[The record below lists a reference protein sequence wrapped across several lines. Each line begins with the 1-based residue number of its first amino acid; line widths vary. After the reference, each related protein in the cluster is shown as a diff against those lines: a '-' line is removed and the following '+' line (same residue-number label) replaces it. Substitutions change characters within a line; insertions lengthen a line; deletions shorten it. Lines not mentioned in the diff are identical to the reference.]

1 MSYSLGMPVNPNRG
15 AIGRAATIA
24 ATAVA
29 ALVLLAGCVPPT
41 PTAVPTPVPT
51 TSPAAE
57 PVFASDAEA
66 LAAAEEAYVAY
77 LAMSDLIAQEGG
89 RNPERIAPF
98 VTEEQLAVELEG
110 FESLR
115 VSGARAVGESTYFN
129 SVLQEMIEIDGGVEV
144 VVLACL
150 DLRGVSVVGADDA
163 VVRDNTG
170 IAPFTVQLDFLR
182 LASSSDAGL
191 LLSRATPTEAQL
203 QC

>member
-29 ALVLLAGCVPPT
+29 AFVLLAGCVPPT
-41 PTAVPTPVPT
+41 PTAVPT

-89 RNPERIAPF
+89 RDPERIAPF
-98 VTEEQLAVELEG
+98 VTEEQLARELTV
-110 FESLR
+110 FDTILA
-115 VSGARAVGESTYFN
+115 SGMS
-129 SVLQEMIEIDGGVEV
+129 QGGVVRASSPEVQSLNEDRSEV
-144 VVLACL
+144 VAYFCL
-150 DLRGVSVVGADDA
+150 DYSGVSIRNPSNTA
-163 VVRDNTG
+163 VEAARG
-170 IAPFTVQLDFLR
+170 SDFLVVV
-182 LASSSDAGL
+182 ATFEAESSSILKVG
-191 LLSRATPTEAQL
+191 SSEPWEEVSM
-203 QC
+203 C